1 MVGLKGTYKSFR
13 CPGWVRTLQQAEL
26 WGVYMAMKIAVYIY
40 RNVSGGGG
48 GGGFRVGT
56 DSEVAR
62 HQVVKG
68 HASSS
73 LLVQQRILRRIFWL
87 RSWSR
92 CSVGIFRVP
101 SPQNPADPHSRLHSF
116 PSRQAAAREADERE

>member
-1 MVGLKGTYKSFR
+1 M
-13 CPGWVRTLQQAEL
+13 
-26 WGVYMAMKIAVYIY
+26 
-40 RNVSGGGG
+40 
-48 GGGFRVGT
+48 GT

-101 SPQNPADPHSRLHSF
+101 SPQNPGDPHSSLHSF
-116 PSRQAAAREADERE
+116 LSRQAAAREADERKGAWAGLCDPFSRISFVPPSHWEAK

>member
-1 MVGLKGTYKSFR
+1 M
-13 CPGWVRTLQQAEL
+13 
-26 WGVYMAMKIAVYIY
+26 
-40 RNVSGGGG
+40 
-48 GGGFRVGT
+48 GT

-68 HASSS
+68 HASSG
-73 LLVQQRILRRIFWL
+73 LPVQQRILRRIFWL

-101 SPQNPADPHSRLHSF
+101 SPQNQADPHSRLHSF
-116 PSRQAAAREADERE
+116 PSRQAAVREAERRKVA

>member
-1 MVGLKGTYKSFR
+1 MGRV
-13 CPGWVRTLQQAEL
+13 Q
-26 WGVYMAMKIAVYIY
+26 
-40 RNVSGGGG
+40 GGQ
-48 GGGFRVGT
+48 

-68 HASSS
+68 HASSG

-116 PSRQAAAREADERE
+116 PSRRAAALAADERKKAWAGLWDPFSRLSFITPSHWETA